1 MNIIPSV
8 ALASLLWACA
18 APGAADTPAKGAA
31 PVSNDTCGAAQYQW
45 LVGKPK
51 AAIPAAP
58 AGAVW
63 RIYSTE
69 QVVTMDYVEA
79 RMAIVWDAK
88 TGMVVRVK
96 CG

>member
-1 MNIIPSV
+1 MKIIS
-8 ALASLLWACA
+8 ALVLAGTLWACA
-18 APGAADTPAKGAA
+18 APGAADVPAKGPA
-31 PVSNDTCGAAQYQW
+31 PVSKDTCGAAQYQW

-88 TGMVVRVK
+88 TGLVVRVK